1 VKRNGARVA
10 PAVSANISFLWDEA
24 NSCERLLLLSFPRRT
39 NLLTKKP
46 QRKQTFCGSCLTLVF
61 ITFAETKQKMKI
73 LIIED
78 EYVLLKT
85 IENFLLTEKYIVEKA
100 SDYYSAMENIMI
112 YDYDCI
118 LLDISLPGGSG
129 LQILQEMKKENR
141 TGNIIIVSAKNSLE
155 DKVQGLDLGA
165 DDYLTKPF
173 HLPELHAR
181 IKAVLRRKQTDGK
194 QILQLG
200 NLSVDFARRQVFVE
214 NNLLKLNRKEFDMLA
229 FFLTNKNRL
238 ITKDALA
245 EHVWGDNS
253 DMADNFDFVYSQVKN
268 LRKKLHDGQSD
279 IRIENIYG
287 IGYKLTE

>member
-1 VKRNGARVA
+1 
-10 PAVSANISFLWDEA
+10 
-24 NSCERLLLLSFPRRT
+24 
-39 NLLTKKP
+39 
-46 QRKQTFCGSCLTLVF
+46 
-61 ITFAETKQKMKI
+61 MKI